1 MSEESVLADRVGN
14 RIVMPENIKTMNET
28 GQEFIARSRYHLIDD
43 FLPKIEG
50 CLERLGDDQIWW
62 RPNEQ
67 SNSIGNL
74 VLHLCGNARQWIVCG
89 VGGAADSRN
98 RDAEFAQRD
107 AVPRAELRALLQ
119 QTLND
124 VAATLREY
132 DSDRLLERCTIQGSN
147 VSALEAIL
155 HVVEHFSMH
164 TGQILMLTKMLTNS
178 DLAFYKFEGTDAVA
192 QWKTDVAHSR

>member
-1 MSEESVLADRVGN
+1 
-14 RIVMPENIKTMNET
+14 MNET
-28 GQEFIARSRYHLIDD
+28 GQEFIARSRYHLVED
-43 FLPKIEG
+43 FLPKIER
-50 CLERLGDDQIWW
+50 CLDRLDDDQIWW
-62 RPNEQ
+62 RPNEN

-89 VGGAADSRN
+89 VGGAADSRD

-107 AVPRAELRALLQ
+107 VVQRDELHSLLQ
-119 QTLND
+119 LTLND
-124 VAATLREY
+124 VDATLQSC
-132 DSDRLLERCTIQGSN
+132 DANSLLEHRTIQGSD

-178 DLAFYKFEGTDAVA
+178 DLAFYKFDGADAIA
-192 QWKTDVAHSR
+192 QWKTGAARAR